1 MTLSRRRLLL
11 AALSAPCSGDAQPVL
26 RAWHGAAEP
35 PPLRL
40 RTLDG
45 ASFDLAQLRGKVVL
59 VNFWATWCEPCVEEM
74 PSMQRLLESSGGA
87 GLEIVGVNF
96 KEGEPRI
103 RSFLQK
109 VPVTFP
115 LVRDTDG
122 GAARDWKVRIFPST
136 FVLDRALRVRYSL
149 VGSVDWTAEATVR
162 PLRALLSG

>member
-1 MTLSRRRLLL
+1 
-11 AALSAPCSGDAQPVL
+11 
-26 RAWHGAAEP
+26 
-35 PPLRL
+35 
-40 RTLDG
+40 
-45 ASFDLAQLRGKVVL
+45 
-59 VNFWATWCEPCVEEM
+59 
-74 PSMQRLLESSGGA
+74 MQRLLESSGGA